1 MLMEETKIKCQPLT
15 EQETAVVLSVPALIG
30 SMIEIQNMSDNCHK
44 FVIETLNKFEDLDCI
59 TANRDEKGKL
69 LGIRLLLHNIIN
81 QVDVIK
87 PIVEESKLTI
97 KSYAEDYVKKSL
109 VNYDKEDK
117 NV

>member
-1 MLMEETKIKCQPLT
+1 
-15 EQETAVVLSVPALIG
+15 
-30 SMIEIQNMSDNCHK
+30 MSDNCHK